1 MWLLSTLVFALLA
14 RPLSAQSPAT
24 QSPRPP
30 AAVAAPA
37 RVLPPQLRTTLVETP
52 QFLATRME
60 RYCIIELRG
69 KHRVLSTSPR
79 TGGQTET
86 VKYLVNYQSM
96 EPAGD
101 TVRHDHIT
109 SMTRDAYQEEI
120 ARTLG
125 LNPAE
130 VALMGTAA
138 NMHYLSAKHAEYRD
152 LRVDAFVTA
161 GVEGNATR
169 ASDPASWFEGEKG
182 FEYVPHGT
190 INTIVVINK
199 PLTPGAQARAVMTM
213 VEAKSAA
220 LGELAV
226 PSGASPHLAT
236 GTGTDQY
243 LIAVP
248 ATGPHALEDAGAHTK
263 LGELIGETVR
273 QATVE
278 ALRWQNGLERS
289 HTRSIVRALGRFG
302 LTEAALRERLRKMLP
317 AQSYELLEKNALG
330 VMMEPR
336 VSATAFA
343 YAAVLDRLQYG
354 TLPADLAGELLR
366 DQSAS
371 VAVALS
377 AKPALWPEY
386 WSKIPAS
393 STDRLEPFVVGL
405 ALGWQTRWTP

>member
-1 MWLLSTLVFALLA
+1 MWFWLALVFTLA
-14 RPLSAQSPAT
+14 VRPLAAEQAPERKVTATPPSA
-24 QSPRPP
+24 
-30 AAVAAPA
+30 V
-37 RVLPPQLRTTLVETP
+37 RVPLSSLRTTLVETP
-52 QFLATRME
+52 QFVATRLE
-60 RYCIIELRG
+60 RYCIVELRG
-69 KHRVLSTSPR
+69 PHRVISTSPR
-79 TGGQTET
+79 TGGQSER
-86 VKYLVNYQSM
+86 VQYLVNYQSM

-101 TVRHDHIT
+101 AIRHDHIT
-109 SMTRDAYQEEI
+109 SMTRDAYQAEV

-125 LNPAE
+125 LEPND
-130 VALMGTAA
+130 VAMMGTAA
-138 NMHYLSAKHAEYRD
+138 NMHYLSARHAEYRG

-190 INTIVVINK
+190 INTILVINR
-199 PLTPGAQARAVMTM
+199 PLTAGAQARAVMTM

-236 GTGTDQY
+236 GTGTDQF
-243 LIAVP
+243 LLAVP
-248 ATGPHALEDAGAHTK
+248 IGGAPSLEDAGTHTK

-289 HTRSIVRALGRFG
+289 HTRSLVRALGRFG
-302 LTEAALRERLRKMLP
+302 LTEPVLRERLRAVLP
-317 AQSYELLEKNALG
+317 AESYELLEKNAIG
-330 VMMEPR
+330 VLMEPR
-336 VSATAFA
+336 VSAAAFA

-386 WSKIPAS
+386 WSRIPAS
-393 STDRLEPFVVGL
+393 ATDRLEPFVTGL
-405 ALGWQTRWTP
+405 ALGWQARWTP